1 MQEQDLEGSDEI
13 QVFIIDKTYD
23 HYDEEGPASERFR
36 ISLEAEYNLKFKEAN
51 IGPSADVPAFLTTLL
66 NSSFQ
71 VPIWTVI
78 LGLFFSGKLIRD
90 NFDAWHDM
98 AKRIAKFFNHQVV
111 FSRNGAS
118 IIAMKAVLD
127 ELGTVP
133 KTIQLISYR
142 FDMIFSVEELASLE
156 VSSEINESLNPIFLG
171 QGWHIF
177 EIRLDEVL
185 LRVGIN
191 GETAHIVRIKN
202 EASNHFGN

>member
-1 MQEQDLEGSDEI
+1 MVMQEQKIEGSDGI

-23 HYDEEGPASERFR
+23 HYDKEGPASERFR
-36 ISLEAEYNLKFKEAN
+36 KSLEAEYNLKFKEAN

-66 NSSFQ
+66 TSSFQ

-90 NFDAWHDM
+90 NFDAWQEM
-98 AKRIAKFFNHQVV
+98 VKRIAKFFNHQVV

-118 IIAMKAVLD
+118 IIAMKAALD
-127 ELGTVP
+127 ELGKAP
-133 KTIQLISYR
+133 KTIKLISYR
-142 FDMIFSVEELASLE
+142 FDMVFSVEELAALE

-177 EIRLDEVL
+177 EIQLDEVF
-185 LRVGIN
+185 LRVGVD
-191 GETAHIVRIKN
+191 GETAYVININ
-202 EASNHFGN
+202 EAQ